1 MRNFNYATEREAREA
16 IVAHSDS
23 NFDLQ
28 FAFDFAFDFEFAFA
42 FDLDSSAVRG

>member
-28 FAFDFAFDFEFAFA
+28 FAIDFAFDFEFELDFA
-42 FDLDSSAVRG
+42 FDLD

>member
-1 MRNFNYATEREAREA
+1 MRNFNYATAREAREA

-28 FAFDFAFDFEFAFA
+28 FAIDFAFDFA